1 MSRGIPDNESKQ
13 KTHLFHLILY
23 TLSKRRRHYLFPGL
37 LSKRYINKI
46 IGEESRLRKK
56 QKMP

>member
-23 TLSKRRRHYLFPGL
+23 ILSKRRRHYLFPGL

-46 IGEESRLRKK
+46 IGEESLRKK